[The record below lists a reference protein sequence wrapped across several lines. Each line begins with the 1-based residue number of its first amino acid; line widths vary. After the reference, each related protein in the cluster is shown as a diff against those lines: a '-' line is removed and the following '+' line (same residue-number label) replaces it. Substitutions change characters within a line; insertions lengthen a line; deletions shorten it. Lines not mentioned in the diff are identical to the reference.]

1 MASTALLMRSSF
13 KFVYLAAFFAL
24 LSGVF
29 HPFLTG
35 SSFGIV
41 IVGIMVLF
49 AGLAGTVLLYRAATL
64 ERKPGVF
71 LNLEDN
77 LLSYKAGHSDNRQAI
92 FLAGGFIL
100 IAISLMYIYQ
110 LTGRI

>member
-1 MASTALLMRSSF
+1 MASTASVMRSSF
-13 KFVYLAAFFAL
+13 KLVYLAAFFAL

-29 HPFLTG
+29 HPLVAG

-41 IVGIMVLF
+41 IAGIMVLF
-49 AGLAGTVLLYRAATL
+49 AGLAGTVLLYKAATL

-71 LNLEDN
+71 LNLEDG
-77 LLSYKAGHSDNRQAI
+77 LLLYKAGSSDNRQVI

-100 IAISLMYIYQ
+100 IAISLMYTYQ
-110 LTGRI
+110 LTGRV